1 MNSHNPTRLPRRQ
14 AYKRGCNNQNAGSVQ
29 VLTNPASRPRPP
41 REISLTP
48 AWTLNANDTH

>member
-1 MNSHNPTRLPRRQ
+1 MNSHNLTSLLRLH
-14 AYKRGCNNQNAGSVQ
+14 AYKRGWNNQNAGGLQ